1 MANVAPVELLR
12 GWLHRQLPA
21 DAANWLETQA
31 ATLSGDESDR
41 ALFLAIS
48 LVHRRIGKADLAL
61 AEADTAAAAAAR
73 PGWRPAGWS
82 LDQAARVFLLLA
94 AGAAGGSPERFAA
107 RLEQLF
113 ATADVGELIA
123 FYRGLPLYP
132 EQPRYVERAA
142 EGLRTNM
149 KAVFEAVAHN
159 NPYPVE
165 QFSEHRWNQMVVK
178 ALFIGS
184 ALFPIEGLERRWNPD
199 LTRMLCDYAHERW
212 AAGRPVSYELWRGV
226 GVHADAKALD
236 DLARVLGSGAPI
248 ERQAAALALGE
259 SRRGEAAAILD
270 RDPTL
275 AAAVRGGRISW
286 AALAAK
292 HLAPS

>member
-1 MANVAPVELLR
+1 MATPAELLQ
-12 GWLHRQLPA
+12 GWLHQQLPSHAA
-21 DAANWLETQA
+21 DWLKTQA
-31 ATLSGDESDR
+31 SSISGAESDR

-48 LVHRRIGKADLAL
+48 LVHRRLGKADLVLSA
-61 AEADTAAAAAAR
+61 ADIAAADAAR

-94 AGAAGGSPERFAA
+94 AGGPPARFAE

-113 ATADVGELIA
+113 ATADVGETIA

-132 EQPRYVERAA
+132 DQARYVERAA
-142 EGLRTNM
+142 EGVRTNM
-149 KAVFEAVAHN
+149 KAVFESVAHN
-159 NPYPVE
+159 NPYLAE
-165 QFSEHRWNQMVVK
+165 QFSESRWNQMVVK

-184 ALFPIEGLERRWNPD
+184 TLYPIEGLERRWNPD

-212 AAGRPVSYELWRGV
+212 AAGRTVSYELWRGV
-226 GVHADAKALD
+226 GRHADKAAID
-236 DLARVLGSGAPI
+236 DLARVLDSGAPV

-259 SRRGEAAAILD
+259 SSNREAASILG

-275 AAAVRGGRISW
+275 AAAVRGGQISW
-286 AALAAK
+286 QGLAAK
-292 HLAPS
+292 HLSPS

>member
-1 MANVAPVELLR
+1 MATPAGLLQA
-12 GWLHRQLPA
+12 WLRRQLPG
-21 DAANWLETQA
+21 DAADWLQA
-31 ATLSGDESDR
+31 QAGLITGADTDR
-41 ALFLAIS
+41 ALFTAIS
-48 LVHRRIGKADLAL
+48 LVHRRIGKEDLAL
-61 AEADTAAAAAAR
+61 SAADATAAQAAR

-94 AGAAGGSPERFAA
+94 AGGSPARFAE

-132 EQPRYVERAA
+132 EQPRYVERAG
-142 EGLRTNM
+142 EGVRTNM

-159 NPYPVE
+159 NPYPAE
-165 QFSEHRWNQMVVK
+165 QFSEQRWNQMVVK

-184 ALFPIEGLERRWNPD
+184 ALHPIENLEQRWNPD

-212 AAGRPVSYELWRGV
+212 AAGRTVSYELWRGV
-226 GVHADAKALD
+226 GRHADKAAID
-236 DLARVLGSGAPI
+236 DLTRVFDNGAPI

-259 SRRGEAAAILD
+259 SPHRDAASVLG
-270 RDPTL
+270 RDPSL
-275 AAAVRGGRISW
+275 AAAVRGGQISW
-286 AALAAK
+286 GALAAK
-292 HLAPS
+292 HLLPN

>member
-1 MANVAPVELLR
+1 MTTPAELLR
-12 GWLHRQLPA
+12 SWLRRQ
-21 DAANWLETQA
+21 
-31 ATLSGDESDR
+31 LSGDAADWLEAQALAVGGAETDR

-61 AEADTAAAAAAR
+61 AAADTAAAEAAR

-82 LDQAARVFLLLA
+82 LDQAARVFLLLTA
-94 AGAAGGSPERFAA
+94 SGSPSRFAE

-113 ATADVGELIA
+113 ATADVGEMIA

-132 EQPRYVERAA
+132 DQERHVERAA
-142 EGLRTNM
+142 EGVRTNM
-149 KAVFEAVAHN
+149 KAVFESVAHN
-159 NPYPVE
+159 SPYLAE
-165 QFSEHRWNQMVVK
+165 QFSEGRWNQMVVK

-184 ALFPIEGLERRWNPD
+184 TIYPIEGLERRWNPD

-226 GVHADAKALD
+226 GRHADKSAID
-236 DLARVLGSGAPI
+236 DLARVFAGGGPV

-259 SRRGEAAAILD
+259 SPHREAASILG

-275 AAAVRGGRISW
+275 AAAVRGGQISW
-286 AALAAK
+286 QGLAAK
-292 HLAPS
+292 HLSP